1 MCKPL
6 RTVLFI
12 FLAALLALSAAQ
24 TDTARDAAPLELS
37 PVTLDGTTLAP
48 GDPLPVDPELRVGK
62 LDNGLTY
69 YIRQNTEPRNRA
81 ELALVVNA
89 GSVLEDEDQR
99 GLAHLLEH
107 MLFNGTENFAGPE
120 IVNYLE
126 SIGMTF
132 GADVNAYTS
141 FDETVYT
148 LTVPLDDE
156 ETVRTAFAILSD
168 WAARATLDP
177 AEIDAERPVV
187 IEEERLRDQN
197 VNGRLLEQILPVQF
211 GDSRYAERLPIGSMD
226 VIRNAPPETL
236 RRFYETWYRP
246 DLMAL
251 IAVGDFAPAVFEG
264 YIEDAF
270 AGLQNPAD
278 PEPRVTYD
286 VPPHEDTRYLIT
298 SDPEFPYTFVELD
311 LARASESTQTVQDYG
326 QDLASSLFT
335 TLLNQRLDERS
346 RAADAPFLGA
356 SVGTSGLTRDTEN
369 VTLGV
374 QTDDGAALDGL
385 AALVEEVERARRFG
399 FTETELARAKDD
411 LLSFLEQRFQQQDD
425 IDSSALVSFLTS
437 TFLENSVYTTNETD
451 YKLAEELLP
460 QITLDDVNAL
470 AETLLREDNRV
481 VLVIAPEKA
490 GLELPTQ
497 AEVAG
502 VIAEAQTRELSAYED
517 TVTDADLVETP
528 PAPAAVTDETY
539 LGNVDATV
547 LTLENG
553 VRVVVKTTDFTR
565 GEVLMSGVSYGGSSL
580 VGDADVPEASI
591 ITSVVGDSGVG
602 SFSKNELNRL
612 LTGKNVS
619 LSVSIGELTEGFSGS
634 AEKSDLTTL
643 FELVYLYATQPRED
657 TVAFAR
663 TQDQLRAALRN
674 RDTQPQ
680 AVFRDAV
687 AEALYGDA
695 PRRQPLT
702 LDEVDTLDYAR
713 AFDIY
718 QERFADMGDFVF
730 TFVGDV
736 TVDEVR
742 DLAQRYLGNLPSAQG
757 EETYADVAPDLP
769 DGVVAKAVYKGKEQQ
784 SIVHV
789 RFFGPMNPS
798 RQERLK
804 LLLLENA
811 LSIVVREELR
821 ETLGG
826 TYSPNVFSNV
836 SKRPKATY
844 AVGVEFSADPARVD
858 ELVQATFKTLTAFRV
873 NGPDADTFAKAQ
885 EQAKRNYE
893 TNFEQNGFWRYV
905 LEYYLAL
912 NPDEDVSSLL
922 DYENEI
928 DALTPQDLRDA
939 AQTYLHTDRYAG
951 VVLYPES
958 YALVQP

>member
-1 MCKPL
+1 MDKSL
-6 RTVLFI
+6 RTVLFT

-24 TDTARDAAPLELS
+24 TDTARDAAQLELS

-69 YIRQNTEPRNRA
+69 YIRRNTEPRNRA

-89 GSVLEDEDQR
+89 GSVLEGEDQR

-107 MLFNGTENFAGPE
+107 MLFNGTENFEGAE

-156 ETVRTAFAILSD
+156 DTVQTAFAILSD

-177 AEIDAERPVV
+177 AEIDAERPVIV
-187 IEEERLRDQN
+187 EEERLRDQN

-226 VIRNAPPETL
+226 VIRNAPPEAL

-251 IAVGDFAPAVFEG
+251 VAVGDFDPAVFEQ
-264 YIEDAF
+264 YIKDAF
-270 AGLQNPAD
+270 AGLENPTD

-311 LARASESTQTVQDYG
+311 LARASESTQTVGDYAE
-326 QDLASSLFT
+326 DLASSLFT

-385 AALVEEVERARRFG
+385 EALVEEVERARRFG

-425 IDSSALVSFLTS
+425 IDSSQFVRFLTS
-437 TFLENSVYTTNETD
+437 TFLENSVFTTNRTD
-451 YKLAEELLP
+451 YELAEALLP

-470 AETLLREDNRV
+470 SESLLREDNRV
-481 VLVIAPEKA
+481 VLLIAPEKA

-502 VIAEAQTRELSAYED
+502 VIAEAQAKDLAAYED
-517 TVTDADLVETP
+517 TVTDADLVATP
-528 PAPAAVTDETY
+528 PEPAAVTDETY
-539 LGNVDATV
+539 LENVDATV

-580 VGDADVPEASI
+580 VGDADVPEASV

-602 SFSKNELNRL
+602 AFSKNELNRL

-619 LSVSIGELTEGFSGS
+619 LSVNIGELTESFSGS

-680 AVFRDAV
+680 AVFRDAIT
-687 AEALYGDA
+687 EALYGDA

-702 LDEVDTLDYAR
+702 LDEVDSLEYAT
-713 AFDIY
+713 AFNIY

-736 TVDEVR
+736 TVDEIR
-742 DLAQRYLGNLPSAQG
+742 DLAQRYLGNLPSSQG
-757 EETYADVAPDLP
+757 ETYADVAPALP
-769 DGVVAKAVYKGKEQQ
+769 ESTVAKVVYKGQEEQ
-784 SIVHV
+784 SVVHI
-789 RFFGPMNPS
+789 RFFGDMNPS

-826 TYSPNVFSNV
+826 TYSPNVFSSV

-844 AVGVEFSADPARVD
+844 GVGVEFSADPARVD
-858 ELVQATFKTLTAFRV
+858 ELVRATFQTLTEFRV

-912 NPDEDVSSLL
+912 NPDEDVSNLL
-922 DYENEI
+922 DYESEI